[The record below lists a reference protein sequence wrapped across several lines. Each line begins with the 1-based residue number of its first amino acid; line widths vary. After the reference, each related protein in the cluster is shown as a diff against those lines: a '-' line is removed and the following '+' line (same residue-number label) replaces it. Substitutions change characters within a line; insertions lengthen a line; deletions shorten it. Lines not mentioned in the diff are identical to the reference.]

1 LELENIIN
9 RFDGKIETYVQFTD
23 SYRKFVVDLLDEYL
37 SEVMSASNLYGTL
50 EAYYINE
57 HDFKADL
64 QKIVLGLTKTI
75 NHYFQKSSIDG
86 KALALLK
93 EVINDTKLFSSHSI
107 PIRTNQLFFRL
118 RPVKEEDSQRIFSRK
133 ELFHI
138 PFEDR
143 GFASTNRYSLTGYP
157 CLYLAN
163 STFVAWEEMR
173 KNSKKYACSLFV
185 NQIPLRFVELDA
197 TPFNY
202 RTYDNDNSKYDDL
215 IDYALLF
222 PIVAACS
229 LKVREH
235 QDNHKFKSEYV
246 IPQLLLESLRGEFYG
261 IRYRSTRIPDFTEQC
276 WNFAIPP
283 KDIMDSGYCI
293 TLKRMFSMSEVN
305 VFDFADPL
313 NVKTDSDRFE
323 NQDVYSVLID
333 ENRVDFKDTIFA
345 EIEHE
350 LNQTHKTI
358 DF

>member
-1 LELENIIN
+1 MELENIIN
-9 RFDGKIETYVQFTD
+9 RFDAKIETYGQFTD

-37 SEVMSASNLYGTL
+37 NEVMSTSNLYGTL
-50 EAYYINE
+50 EAYYVNE
-57 HDFKADL
+57 HDFKVDL

-143 GFASTNRYSLTGYP
+143 GFASTNRYSLIGYP

-222 PIVAACS
+222 PLIVACS

-293 TLKRMFSMSEVN
+293 TLKRMFLMSEVN

-313 NVKTDSDRFE
+313 NIKTDSDRFE

-333 ENRVDFKDTIFA
+333 KNRVDFKDTIFA

-350 LNQTHKTI
+350 LNQSHKTI